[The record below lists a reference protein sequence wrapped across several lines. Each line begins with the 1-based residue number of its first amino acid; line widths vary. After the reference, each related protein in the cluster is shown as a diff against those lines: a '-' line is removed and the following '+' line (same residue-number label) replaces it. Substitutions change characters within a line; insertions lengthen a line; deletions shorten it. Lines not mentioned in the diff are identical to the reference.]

1 MIKYLRNT
9 VIAGVLFLIP
19 IIVLVIIGA
28 KFYEFLVLLA
38 TPMDKLIPLDSIGGI
53 AVANILVV
61 LLLLVICFLAGILST
76 GKIMKKTQK
85 GIENKILV
93 KLPGYPILKGFMDS
107 MSTTKKASE
116 NFIPVLVAFDD
127 SEQLCFEIEETTNN
141 KVVVYVP
148 GAPNPWSG
156 AVLYMDK
163 SRVKRLKVNI
173 SEAIENIQGLGLG
186 TENLIK

>member
-19 IIVLVIIGA
+19 IIVLVIIGV

-38 TPMDKLIPLDSIGGI
+38 KPMDKLIPLDSIGGI

-61 LLLLVICFLAGILST
+61 LLLVAICFLAGILST
-76 GKIMKKTQK
+76 GKIMKSIQM

-93 KLPGYPILKGFMDS
+93 KLPGYPILKGFMDGI
-107 MSTTKKASE
+107 STTKKASE
-116 NFIPVLVAFDD
+116 NFIPILVSFDD
-127 SEQLCFEIEETTNN
+127 NEQLCFEIEETSNN

-156 AVLYMDK
+156 TVVYMDK
-163 SRVKRLKVNI
+163 SRVKRLNVSI
-173 SEAIENIQGLGLG
+173 TEAIENIQGLGLG